1 MFNFGEVLMRFLT
14 GSKRFEGF
22 LRISKDF
29 EGLRRAST
37 RPRGVSATASTRSR
51 SASAMALGAVSSART
66 SKDGAFLRSRKL
78 TKCGMSRRFASL
90 LFVFATP

>member
-1 MFNFGEVLMRFLT
+1 MRFLT

-66 SKDGAFLRSRKL
+66 SKNGAFLRSRKL
-78 TKCGMSRRFASL
+78 TKKRGMSRRFSSL